1 MSAIENFIL
10 RFKVEGQNSVDGV
23 RNSVSGLRDDINDL
37 AQQGGPLGNTMNGII
52 GKMGAVGLAAG
63 VAATAFVAMGRRSVE
78 LAAQISD
85 IAGASGISE
94 GALMNLRTS
103 VIEAGG
109 SMDDFAQLATK
120 LNQSVNEAAAGNDK
134 LIKAFNDL
142 GVYILDADG
151 KLRSTEDILIDI
163 TAQFQ
168 KGEITASQY
177 AAAIDILGK
186 NISRLDLLKIKAVG
200 DIEMTKQIQAL
211 DRLSEQ
217 WDRFKDAIERG
228 MVSAFGNLTLALE
241 GGFITS
247 LNYAIKQLNVLVG
260 SVLNLPTDTIAKL
273 FDVKNPVGLGD
284 IFLRTAANIPAPTAQ
299 ANATVTTPPSKPGV
313 SNPVGDAAI
322 AKAKADAEKAA
333 KEIADMELRIFK
345 SKENAKRD
353 TLLQFATDEEQVSEI
368 RAQSQIREAQKTIT
382 NAQELAAK
390 IIEIETA
397 RDLEINKLRNREQE
411 KAAAEQKRLAEKA
424 ADEVKK
430 LNDRAGT
437 QIAQYAAETV
447 LLQEKLNLQKEIVG
461 LSTIEADRR
470 AKIAEAGRDQAKLL
484 ATIIALPED
493 KRLDRE
499 KEINEAHKER
509 IKLINQEAKDRSKY
523 DQDFAAGVKET
534 MKRYEE
540 SMTPLKQGAA
550 IAESVYSNM
559 GSSLDRFVETGKFS
573 FKDFASSIIMDLL
586 KIQLRAAAT
595 QLFSSAAGAFGFSL
609 PGRAV
614 GGPVTAG
621 QPYIVGEQGPELFLP
636 NTGGTVMSNGSLNSM
651 ARGGGGGGTT
661 IVNNISALDAKSVAQ
676 LFAENR
682 MTLLGTV
689 ESARRELPM
698 RTR

>member
-10 RFKVEGQNSVDGV
+10 RFKVEGQKAIDAVG
-23 RNSVSGLRDDINDL
+23 NSVSGLRDDINDL
-37 AQQGGPLGNTMNGII
+37 AQQGGPFGNTMNGMI

-63 VAATAFVAMGRRSVE
+63 VAATAFVALGRRSVE

-85 IAGASGISE
+85 IAGATGISE

-109 SMDDFAQLATK
+109 SMDDFATLASK
-120 LNQSVNEAAAGNDK
+120 LNMSINEAASGNDK
-134 LIKAFNDL
+134 LIKSFNDL
-142 GVYILDADG
+142 GVYILDAEG

-163 TAQFQ
+163 TEQFQ
-168 KGEITASQY
+168 KGEISASQY
-177 AAAIDILGK
+177 AAAYDVLGK
-186 NISRLDLLKIKAVG
+186 NVSKLDLLKIKAVG
-200 DIEMTKQIQAL
+200 DADLTKQIQAL

-217 WDRFKDAIERG
+217 WDKFKDAIERG

-273 FDVKNPVGLGD
+273 FDIKNPTGLGD
-284 IFLRTAANIPAPTAQ
+284 MFLRTAANMPSPTSQ
-299 ANATVTTPPSKPGV
+299 ANATVTTPPRKPGV

-333 KEIADMELRIFK
+333 KEAADMELRIFK

-353 TLLQFATDEEQVSEI
+353 TLLQFATDEEQVAEI

-382 NAQELAAK
+382 NAKELAAK
-390 IIEIETA
+390 ITEIESA

-411 KAAAEQKRLAEKA
+411 KQAAEQKRLAEKA

-430 LNDRAGT
+430 LNERAGT
-437 QIAQYAAETV
+437 QIAQYAAETA
-447 LLQEKLNLQKEIVG
+447 LLQDKLNLQQEIVG

-470 AKIAEAGRDQAKLL
+470 TKIAEAARDQAKLL

-493 KRLDRE
+493 KRLQRE
-499 KEINEAHKER
+499 QEINAEYEKR
-509 IKLINQEAKDRSKY
+509 IKLINEEAATRQAREK
-523 DQDFAAGVKET
+523 DFAAGVKET

-550 IAESVYSNM
+550 VAESVYSNM
-559 GSSLDRFVETGKFS
+559 GSSLDKFVETGKFS
-573 FKDFASSIIMDLL
+573 FKDFANSIIMDLL

-595 QLFSSAAGAFGFSL
+595 QLFSAALGSFGFSL

-651 ARGGGGGGTT
+651 GRGGGGGSTT
-661 IVNNISALDAKSVAQ
+661 VINNISAIDAKSVAQ

>member
-10 RFKVEGQNSVDGV
+10 RFKVEGTNALNAVTDQLSAIGQEAGLAGDAL
-23 RNSVSGLRDDINDL
+23 VSIGSKL
-37 AQQGGPLGNTMNGII
+37 GPV
-52 GKMGAVGLAAG
+52 GAAAG
-63 VAATAFVAMGRRSVE
+63 VAAAAFAALGGRAVR
-78 LAAQISD
+78 LAAEISD

-94 GALMNLRTS
+94 GALLNLRTS

-109 SMDDFAQLATK
+109 SMDDFATLATK

-177 AAAIDILGK
+177 AAAIDVLGK
-186 NISRLDLLKIKAVG
+186 NVSKLDLLKIKAVG
-200 DIEMTKQIQAL
+200 DVELTKQIQAL
-211 DRLSEQ
+211 DRLAEQ
-217 WDRFKDAIERG
+217 WDKFKDAIERG

-260 SVLNLPTDTIAKL
+260 SVLNLPTDTIAKM
-273 FDVKNPVGLGD
+273 FDIKNPTGLGD
-284 IFLRTAANIPAPTAQ
+284 MFLRTAANMPSPTSQ
-299 ANATVTTPPSKPGV
+299 ANATVTTPPRKPGV

-333 KEIADMELRIFK
+333 KEVADMELRIFK

-353 TLLQFATDEEQVSEI
+353 TLLQFATDEEQVAEI

-382 NAQELAAK
+382 NAKELATK
-390 IIEIETA
+390 ITEIEAA

-411 KAAAEQKRLAEKA
+411 KQAAEQKRRAEKA
-424 ADEVKK
+424 ADEIKK

-437 QIAQYAAETV
+437 QIAQYSAETA
-447 LLQEKLNLQKEIVG
+447 LLQDKLNLQKEIVG

-470 AKIAEAGRDQAKLL
+470 TKIAEANRDQAKLMASL
-484 ATIIALPED
+484 VGITDNDTRL
-493 KRLDRE
+493 KRE
-499 KEINEAHKER
+499 QEINEAHKER

-550 IAESVYSNM
+550 VAESVYSNM
-559 GSSLDRFVETGKFS
+559 GSSLDKFVETGKFS
-573 FKDFASSIIMDLL
+573 FKDFANSVIMDLL

-595 QLFSSAAGAFGFSL
+595 QLFSAALGSFGFSL

-651 ARGGGGGGTT
+651 GRGGGGGSTT
-661 IVNNISALDAKSVAQ
+661 VINNISAIDAKSVAQ